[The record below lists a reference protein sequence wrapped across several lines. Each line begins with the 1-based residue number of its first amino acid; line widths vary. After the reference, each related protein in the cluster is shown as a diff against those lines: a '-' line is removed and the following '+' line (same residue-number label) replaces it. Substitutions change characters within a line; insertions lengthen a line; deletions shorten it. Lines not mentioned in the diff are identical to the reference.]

1 MIHCGAEIALK
12 KNSLSNLYVIHD
24 FMIVNKTKAH
34 FTYDDIYWDKL
45 QLLNSRTP
53 PLNKSGLLL

>member
-1 MIHCGAEIALK
+1 MLLLTTIYKVTMIHCGAEIALK

-34 FTYDDIYWDKL
+34 FTYDDIY
-45 QLLNSRTP
+45 
-53 PLNKSGLLL
+53 